1 MGGIRKNDFKI
12 KWNGKE
18 RNWNNIIATVAGM
31 AGNDGGIAAAAAV
44 AVIIIII
51 A

>member
-18 RNWNNIIATVAGM
+18 RNWNNIIAVAGM
-31 AGNDGGIAAAAAV
+31 AGNDGGIAAAAAA